1 MLHMVAVT
9 YESAG
14 EILKVDLLKKATA
27 HYFEVALFVRLR
39 EVVLRNF
46 LLFR

>member
-14 EILKVDLLKKATA
+14 EILKVDLLKEATA
-27 HYFEVALFVRLR
+27 HYFEVALFITLSDAVC
-39 EVVLRNF
+39 
-46 LLFR
+46 